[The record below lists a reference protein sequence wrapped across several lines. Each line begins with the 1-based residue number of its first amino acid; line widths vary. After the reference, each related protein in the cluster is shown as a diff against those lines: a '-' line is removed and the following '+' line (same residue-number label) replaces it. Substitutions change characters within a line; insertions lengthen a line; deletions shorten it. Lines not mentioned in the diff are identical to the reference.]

1 MILVDPR
8 YVVSQ
13 LLSGQGIDSLPQG
26 EHESLI
32 VAEQAIGEGHTQ
44 LITDIMPKLNGIES
58 HIIQYRYAQL
68 ANDAQSAQESLTSAL
83 ALSRSKEHR
92 DHLLEAR
99 IRLEWGILRASLGEL
114 EQAGVDI
121 KWAVERISALSPG
134 HRWHGMALLNMATWH
149 LNRGES
155 GMALA
160 MHAEISRHGPHL
172 VEIVST
178 SRRQAAEILIEK
190 NLLFSALRNLWI
202 AHHGFRQSN
211 MEEAAIEAGL
221 HWIDIG
227 LTEVST
233 DAPEMNLAIESA
245 VPRSAG
251 ESKSRVWIHPNDLK
265 MMCEWIES
273 RTDDS
278 GAMAVLSDAHLAL
291 QS

>member
-1 MILVDPR
+1 MDPR
-8 YVVSQ
+8 HVVSQ
-13 LLSGQGIDSLPQG
+13 LLSGQGTEILPQG
-26 EHESLI
+26 DHESLI

-44 LITDIMPKLNGIES
+44 LIDDIMPNLNEIES
-58 HIIQYRYAQL
+58 HIIAYRYALL
-68 ANDAQSAQESLTSAL
+68 ANDAESAQQSLNTAL
-83 ALSRSKEHR
+83 SISRSKEKR

-99 IRLEWGILRASLGEL
+99 IRMEWGILRASLGEF

-121 KWAVERISALSPG
+121 KWAVERISALSTG

-149 LNRGES
+149 LNRGEL

-178 SRRQAAEILIEK
+178 SRRQAAEILIGK
-190 NLLFSALRNLWI
+190 NHLFSALRNLWI

-211 MEEAAIEAGL
+211 MEEAAVEAGL

-227 LTEVST
+227 LTEVSS
-233 DAPEMNLAIESA
+233 DAPEMNTAIESA

-251 ESKSRVWIHPNDLK
+251 DPKPRVWIHPNDLK
-265 MMCEWIES
+265 MMYEWLES
-273 RTDDS
+273 RTDDP
-278 GAMAVLSDAHLAL
+278 GAISVLEDAHGAL

>member
-1 MILVDPR
+1 MDPR
-8 YVVSQ
+8 HVVSQ
-13 LLSGQGIDSLPQG
+13 LLSGQGIEILPNG

-32 VAEQAIGEGHTQ
+32 VAEQAIGEGQKQ
-44 LITDIMPKLNGIES
+44 LIDDIMPHLNEIES
-58 HIIQYRYAQL
+58 HIIEYRYAQL
-68 ANDAQSAQESLTSAL
+68 ANDAHAAQQSLTTAL
-83 ALSRSKEHR
+83 AISRSKQHR
-92 DHLLEAR
+92 DHLIEAR
-99 IRLEWGILRASLGEL
+99 IRMEWGILRASLGEF
-114 EQAGVDI
+114 EQAGIDL
-121 KWAVERISALSPG
+121 KWSVERISALSAG

-172 VEIVST
+172 VEIVSM

-190 NLLFSALRNLWI
+190 DHLFSALRNLWI
-202 AHHGFRQSN
+202 AHHGFRQSS
-211 MEEAAIEAGL
+211 MEEAAVEAGL
-221 HWIDIG
+221 HWIDLG

-233 DAPEMNLAIESA
+233 DAPEMHTVIESA

-251 ESKSRVWIHPNDLK
+251 DPKPRVWIHPNDLK
-265 MMCEWIES
+265 MMYEWIES

-278 GAMAVLSDAHLAL
+278 EAIAVLEDAHLAL

>member
-1 MILVDPR
+1 MDPR
-8 YVVSQ
+8 HVVSQ
-13 LLSGQGIDSLPQG
+13 LLSGQGTEILPQG
-26 EHESLI
+26 DHESLI

-44 LITDIMPKLNGIES
+44 LIDDIMPNLNEIES
-58 HIIQYRYAQL
+58 HIIAYRYALL
-68 ANDAQSAQESLTSAL
+68 ANDAESAQQSLNTAL
-83 ALSRSKEHR
+83 SISRSKEKR

-99 IRLEWGILRASLGEL
+99 IRMEWGILRASLGEF

-121 KWAVERISALSPG
+121 KWAVERISALSAG

-149 LNRGES
+149 LNRGEL

-178 SRRQAAEILIEK
+178 SRRQAAEILIGK
-190 NLLFSALRNLWI
+190 NHLFSALRNLWI

-211 MEEAAIEAGL
+211 MEEAAVEAGL

-227 LTEVST
+227 LTEVSS
-233 DAPEMNLAIESA
+233 DAPEMNTAIESA

-251 ESKSRVWIHPNDLK
+251 DPKPRVWIHPNDLK
-265 MMCEWIES
+265 MMYEWLES
-273 RTDDS
+273 RTDDP
-278 GAMAVLSDAHLAL
+278 GAISVLEDAHGAL